1 MQVTQTN
8 SEGLK
13 REFQVHVPAA
23 DLESRLTQRLAQL
36 KDSIRL
42 NGFRPGKVPV
52 DHLRRLYGRS
62 VMAEAIDELV
72 RETNAKIVSD
82 HGLKLA
88 MEPQVKLPENKDEIE
103 DLVTGKTDLSY
114 TVSLEVVPSIELADF
129 KSITLERLVVEVSK
143 DEVDAA
149 IKRIAEQSRPFA
161 PKAEGATAAAG
172 DRVTV
177 SFNGTVDGEPFEG
190 GSGEDIPIQIGS
202 GMFIPTF
209 EEQLVGATVGEK
221 RTVNVTFPETYL
233 SEKLAGRNAV
243 FEVEVKAVETP
254 GEAPSGDEL
263 AKSLGLESMDR
274 LEAAVTERIK
284 QELAGQSRLKLKR
297 ALLDQLDTLHR
308 FPAPPTLVEEEFKG
322 IWEAVL
328 NDLKAQN
335 RTFENEG
342 TTEEKAQEEYRVIAD
357 RRVRLGLV
365 LAEIGDR
372 NNIKVTEDEVGR
384 ALYDRARQFPGREQE
399 IWDYYRKTP
408 TALAAVRAPIFEDK
422 VVNFILELATVND
435 RAVTREELFK
445 DDESEGPTA
454 PA

>member
-13 REFQVHVPAA
+13 REFQVHVPVA
-23 DLESRLTQRLAQL
+23 DLESRLTERLVQL
-36 KDSIRL
+36 KDNIRL

-72 RETNAKIVSD
+72 RETNEKIVSEN
-82 HGLKLA
+82 GLKLA

-103 DLVTGKTDLSY
+103 NVVAGKTDLSY
-114 TVSLEVVPSIELADF
+114 TVSLELVPAIELADF
-129 KSITLERLVVEVSK
+129 KSITLERLVAEVGK
-143 DEVDAA
+143 DEVDDA
-149 IKRIAEQSRPFA
+149 INRIAEQNKPFA
-161 PKAEGATAAAG
+161 SKGEGAAAATG
-172 DRVTV
+172 DRVMV
-177 SFNGTVDGEPFEG
+177 SFQGTVDGEPFEG

-209 EEQLVGATVGEK
+209 EDQLVGAVAGEK

-233 SEKLAGRNAV
+233 SEKLAGKSAV

-254 GEAPSGDEL
+254 GEAPVGDEL

-274 LEAAVTERIK
+274 LEGAVTERIK
-284 QELAGQSRLKLKR
+284 QELAAQSRLKLKR
-297 ALLDQLDTLHR
+297 ALLDQLDTMHR
-308 FPAPPTLVEEEFKG
+308 FSAPPTLVEEEFKG

-335 RTFENEG
+335 RTFDDEG

-384 ALYDRARQFPGREQE
+384 ALYERARQFPGREQE

-408 TALAAVRAPIFEDK
+408 AALAAVRAPIFEDK
-422 VVNFILELATVND
+422 VVDFVLELATVND
-435 RAVTREELFK
+435 RTVTREELFK
-445 DDESEGPTA
+445 EEEGESPSATA
-454 PA
+454 

>member
-1 MQVTQTN
+1 MQVTQTI

-13 REFQVHVPAA
+13 REYQVHVPAA
-23 DLESRLTQRLAQL
+23 DLESRLTDRLVQL
-36 KDSIRL
+36 KDNVRL

-62 VMAEAIDELV
+62 VMAETIDELV

-82 HGLKLA
+82 NGLKLA
-88 MEPQVKLPENKDEIE
+88 MEPQVKLPEDKDEIE
-103 DLVTGKTDLSY
+103 GVVAGKSDLSY
-114 TVSLEVVPSIELADF
+114 TVSLEVVPAIELADF
-129 KSITLERLVVEVSK
+129 KAITLERLVAEVSK
-143 DEVDAA
+143 DEVDAS
-149 IKRIAEQSRPFA
+149 INRIAEQNRPFTV
-161 PKAEGATAAAG
+161 KGEGGTAAAG

-177 SFNGTVDGEPFEG
+177 SFKGMVDGEPFEG

-209 EEQLVGATVGEK
+209 EDQLVGAAAGEQ

-233 SEKLAGRNAV
+233 SEKLAGKDAV
-243 FEVEVKAVETP
+243 FEVEVKTVESP
-254 GEAPSGDEL
+254 GEIPAGEEL
-263 AKSLGLESMDR
+263 AKSLGLESMER

-284 QELAGQSRLKLKR
+284 QELNAQSRMRLKR

-322 IWEAVL
+322 IWDAVQ
-328 NDLKAQN
+328 NDLKAQK
-335 RTFENEG
+335 RTFEDEG
-342 TTEEKAQEEYRVIAD
+342 TTEEKAQEEYRAIAD
-357 RRVRLGLV
+357 RRIRLGLV

-408 TALAAVRAPIFEDK
+408 TALASVRAPIFEDK
-422 VVNFILELATVND
+422 VVDFVIELATVND
-435 RAVTREELFK
+435 RTVTREELFK
-445 DDESEGPTA
+445 DEESESPTA
-454 PA
+454 AA